1 MVSHALGLQVHAV
14 ILHLSN
20 FAGSLTV
27 EGNTFEE
34 NSFKFSDCGVFEQW
48 SNSYTQ
54 GENEFAT
61 ISSYYPPDVLQQKS
75 LIFLKGSTSPIS
87 IAGNTFTR
95 NTATHGLIQIHM
107 HNGDASDQP
116 YMLLHGNTFS

>member
-1 MVSHALGLQVHAV
+1 MVSRALGLQVHAIV
-14 ILHLSN
+14 LHLSN
-20 FAGSLTV
+20 FAGSLNV
-27 EGNTFEE
+27 EGNTFED

-48 SNSYTQ
+48 SNTYSE
-54 GENEFAT
+54 GENEYAT
-61 ISSYYPPDVLQQKS
+61 LDSYHTPDVFQQKS
-75 LIFLKGSTSPIS
+75 LIFLKGFTSPIS
-87 IAGNTFTR
+87 IAGNTFAR